1 MPGKRVATRR
11 SRQNTLLTVLIVA
24 AAAVLL
30 LAIGWLVLSDRSIF
44 NGDGDAVADGQEV
57 AGDPSSP
64 ATDAATPAED
74 AGPVAPACSAE
85 ISAAEQVAAAADA
98 GVRHWNAHVQA
109 RTDMLKG
116 RISETRM
123 SAIWKRTQD
132 AGPGDQQQFSTA
144 QQDYDGQ
151 PSCDELHNDTE
162 SHSEAVTDC
171 LARSEAATTAVSAA
185 EAAMNDWASHL
196 HHMSE
201 YADGGMTAGRAQR
214 LWVTAWRQAPEN
226 ITAYEDARTAL
237 SEAPPCDDTGD

>member
-1 MPGKRVATRR
+1 
-11 SRQNTLLTVLIVA
+11 
-24 AAAVLL
+24 
-30 LAIGWLVLSDRSIF
+30 LAIGWVVLSDGSIF
-44 NGDGDAVADGQEV
+44 NGDGDGDGQDSAV
-57 AGDPSSP
+57 DPSP
-64 ATDAATPAED
+64 QATDATTPADD
-74 AGPVAPACSAE
+74 AGTVPQACSAG
-85 ISAAEQVAAAADA
+85 IATAEDVVAAADA
-98 GVRHWNAHVQA
+98 GVSHWSAHVQA
-109 RTDMLKG
+109 RTDMLEG
-116 RISETRM
+116 RISESEM
-123 SAIWKRTQD
+123 NAIWKRTQD
-132 AGPGDQQQFSTA
+132 AGPADQQQFSTA